1 MVQATPEFGD
11 HPAVI
16 NGCSEL
22 FAELFGPER
31 GIGAR
36 SAADAAAAQH
46 RRGNRRH
53 LRDRLTPRM
62 TVAHEPW
69 WRIDN
74 ADDVPSP
81 ALLIYPDRAEAN
93 IRRMVEMAGDAAA

>member
-1 MVQATPEFGD
+1 
-11 HPAVI
+11 
-16 NGCSEL
+16 
-22 FAELFGPER
+22 
-31 GIGAR
+31 
-36 SAADAAAAQH
+36 
-46 RRGNRRH
+46 
-53 LRDRLTPRM
+53 M

-93 IRRMVEMAGDAAA
+93 IRRMVEMAGDTSRLTPHVKTHKLAPLVAMHLKHGIRRFKCATIAEAEMAAALRV